1 MSAKFIDFLRNWGES
16 LFTSKKKFIAQQPLP
31 NVLHSQQS
39 VSTGDGGYQDF
50 VSPVDG
56 FVTIDTEQKE
66 SGIRF
71 RMMVKKTAGY
81 LVGTSFFLFV
91 FLFRFGRGIGIDVFP
106 FVDDGFPKRCE
117 DHDGGEDGR
126 DQMFLFHIVL
136 IIIKE
141 RGRKEKDSAALFI
154 RFRNR
159 R

>member
-1 MSAKFIDFLRNWGES
+1 MSVGFIDFLRNWGES

-39 VSTGDGGYQDF
+39 VSTGDGVYQDF

-81 LVGTSFFLFV
+81 LVGTSFYKGTDSTYSAYLPVSKGDTVSFTYTKSNSSL
-91 FLFRFGRGIGIDVFP
+91 LLSWISSIG
-106 FVDDGFPKRCE
+106 
-117 DHDGGEDGR
+117 GG
-126 DQMFLFHIVL
+126 
-136 IIIKE
+136 
-141 RGRKEKDSAALFI
+141 A
-154 RFRNR
+154 
-159 R
+159 